1 MLKNLL
7 GEWVLIGILM
17 YISGSVLW
25 ILFLNN
31 GISLILQKHLSK
43 VCMLFGGG
51 TIDIIM
57 KVILLIRS

>member
-31 GISLILQKHLSK
+31 GISLILHY
-43 VCMLFGGG
+43 
-51 TIDIIM
+51 I
-57 KVILLIRS
+57 